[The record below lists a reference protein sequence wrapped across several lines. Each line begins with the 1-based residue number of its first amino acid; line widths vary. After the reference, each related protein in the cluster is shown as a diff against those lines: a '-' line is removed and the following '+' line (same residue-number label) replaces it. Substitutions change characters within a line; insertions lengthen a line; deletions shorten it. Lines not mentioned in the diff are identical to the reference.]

1 MAWDF
6 IKDKVKKL
14 TGQVDAPTVQAA
26 TVKDTSGVVKDAKTL
41 FNEGK
46 DISAMMAGNAAA
58 NAGATAKANAM
69 MNGGNRMTAAL
80 SGAQASSNAGLN
92 TYNQM
97 LNTATTTAQ
106 QQNQSV
112 AKIIADKAMADA
124 NAANA
129 AASQNASMA
138 FDAEKKEHDIFGNN
152 AKSAL
157 SFLSG
162 N

>member
-1 MAWDF
+1 MAWNF
-6 IKDKVKKL
+6 IKDKFKKL
-14 TGQVDAPTVQAA
+14 TGQVDAPTVQTTQVA
-26 TVKDTSGVVKDAKTL
+26 DTSGAVKDAKTL

-69 MNGGNRMTAAL
+69 MNGGSRMTAAL

-97 LNTATTTAQ
+97 LNSATNTAQ
-106 QQNQSV
+106 AQNQSV
-112 AKIIADKAMADA
+112 AKILSDKAHADA
-124 NAANA
+124 AAANS

-152 AKSAL
+152 VSSTLNWL
-157 SFLSG
+157 SS
-162 N
+162 